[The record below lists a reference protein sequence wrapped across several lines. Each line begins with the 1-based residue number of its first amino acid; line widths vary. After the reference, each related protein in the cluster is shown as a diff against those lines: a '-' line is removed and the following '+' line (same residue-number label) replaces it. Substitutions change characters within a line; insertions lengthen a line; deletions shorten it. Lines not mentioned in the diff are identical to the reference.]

1 MHKRKSPRQGKARGT
16 PSSRPAAKSPIRR
29 TSRKATRVLGTASA
43 LAGPIPFGKGGRA
56 AGGPA
61 ALARLNARLTAQS
74 AAIARIAKL
83 PAVAHGQLRDACDA
97 ITRATAE
104 ALACPRISIWRYA
117 APRRALGTLHLLVE
131 GKHRD
136 RSNVTLSADRYAQ
149 FFDALDR
156 DVAAN
161 NACGDFRTRALAHDY
176 LRPHAISSM
185 IALPI
190 RIAGRLSGMLTIE
203 HTGPQRVWVPD
214 ERRFARSMADF
225 VGATFEAAEREASR
239 ADAVTAKASA
249 EAASQAK
256 TDFLSSMSHELRTPL
271 NAIIGFSE
279 IMSEQAFGPLL
290 PRYHDYVSDIHKSA
304 AHLLHIINDVLD
316 IARIESGKMTLY
328 EEPVELRAL
337 VEDCFAFVRER
348 AAKKDILLDA
358 HVPTAGVVIRAD
370 DSRIRQIVLNLLSNA
385 VKFTPQGGR
394 VWIAVNRGD
403 DDCVCI
409 TVGDTGIGMRPDE
422 IPRALEPFR
431 QVDSMVAR
439 SQEGSGLGLPISK
452 NLAALHG
459 ASFVIDSAVG
469 RGTVVTMTFPKER
482 TLRPEAARASAA
494 AAE

>member
-1 MHKRKSPRQGKARGT
+1 
-16 PSSRPAAKSPIRR
+16 
-29 TSRKATRVLGTASA
+29 
-43 LAGPIPFGKGGRA
+43 
-56 AGGPA
+56 
-61 ALARLNARLTAQS
+61 
-74 AAIARIAKL
+74 
-83 PAVAHGQLRDACDA
+83 
-97 ITRATAE
+97 
-104 ALACPRISIWRYA
+104 
-117 APRRALGTLHLLVE
+117 
-131 GKHRD
+131 
-136 RSNVTLSADRYAQ
+136 
-149 FFDALDR
+149 
-156 DVAAN
+156 
-161 NACGDFRTRALAHDY
+161 
-176 LRPHAISSM
+176 
-185 IALPI
+185 
-190 RIAGRLSGMLTIE
+190 
-203 HTGPQRVWVPD
+203 
-214 ERRFARSMADF
+214 MADF
-225 VGATFEAAEREASR
+225 VGATFEAAEREVSR
-239 ADAVTAKASA
+239 ADAVTAKANA

-256 TDFLSSMSHELRTPL
+256 TTFLSSMSHELRTPL

-304 AHLLHIINDVLD
+304 EHLLHIINDVLD

-348 AAKKDILLDA
+348 AAKKDIVLDA
-358 HVPTAGVVIRAD
+358 HVPTAGVIIQAD
-370 DSRIRQIVLNLLSNA
+370 DSRIRQIILNLLSNA
-385 VKFTPQGGR
+385 VKFTAQGGR
-394 VWIAVNRGD
+394 VWIAVNRDD

-431 QVDSMVAR
+431 QVDSMLAR

-482 TLRPEAARASAA
+482 TLRPKTARA